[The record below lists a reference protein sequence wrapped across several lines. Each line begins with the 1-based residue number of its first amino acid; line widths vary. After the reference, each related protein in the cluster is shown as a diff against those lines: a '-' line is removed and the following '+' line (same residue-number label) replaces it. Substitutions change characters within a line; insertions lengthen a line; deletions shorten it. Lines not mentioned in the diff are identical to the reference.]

1 MNLAEFDLNLLVIFD
16 AIYKEKNLTRAGQR
30 LNLSQPAI
38 SHALNRLR
46 SAFDDPLFVRHGYRM
61 EPTPLTEELKENI
74 KKVLELTERTLEDR
88 GPFDPYR
95 STRTF
100 HIGMQDY
107 PMMVVVPKLLK
118 SIKDQAPNIR
128 IRTFHLTMEN
138 RKTALEDGKLD
149 MVIGVRQ
156 DFGSSIFQQYLF
168 RDREVCIVR
177 KDHPTVKE
185 ELSLEDY
192 LDSEFVGLSF
202 SDVKQARIDR
212 KLKEMGHKRKVRL
225 TVENEVTIPQL
236 VSQSDFLANIA
247 ELVAK
252 EYVSWLPIRMVQLPI
267 EIEDF
272 EFYQYWHARHQK
284 DPGHSWLRKVIKQTI
299 QND

>member
-1 MNLAEFDLNLLVIFD
+1 MNLADFDLNLLVIFE
-16 AIYKEKNLTRAGQR
+16 AIYREKNLTRAGQR

-61 EPTPLTEELKENI
+61 EPTPLSEELKGNV
-74 KKVLELTERTLEDR
+74 KKILELTSRTLEDR
-88 GPFDPYR
+88 GPFDPFR

-107 PMMVVVPKLLK
+107 PMLVVLPRLLK
-118 SIKDQAPNIR
+118 MINEVAPNIS
-128 IRTFHLTMEN
+128 IRTFHLSIEN
-138 RKTALEDGKLD
+138 RKKALEEGKLD

-168 RDREVCIVR
+168 RDREICIMR
-177 KDHPTVKE
+177 KDHPVQEKGLT
-185 ELSLEDY
+185 LENY
-192 LDSEFVGLSF
+192 LNCEFVGLSV
-202 SDVKQARIDR
+202 SDLKEAQIDV
-212 KLKEMGHKRKVRL
+212 KLKEKGLRRKIRL

-247 ELVAK
+247 ELVAN
-252 EYVSWLPIRMVQLPI
+252 EFLGWLPVQGLPI
-267 EIEDF
+267 PLELEEV
-272 EFYQYWHARHQK
+272 EFFQYWHARHQK
-284 DPGHSWLRKVIKQTI
+284 DPGHAWLRKVIKQAI
-299 QND
+299 QLS